1 MTYEKLFQ
9 ETCIKAQTT
18 LKPFKNSYDKDLFDN
33 YMFLLKVIFFIDKN
47 IIYEGN
53 NDIKSIEE
61 EFNKLQ
67 SLISDTKINHDS
79 DDNEDEDEDNIQSI
93 SKINSV
99 SYDDESQDEDED
111 NIQSISKINSVS
123 YDDESDDEEDN

>member
-9 ETCIKAQTT
+9 DTCIKAQIT
-18 LKPFKNSYDKDLFDN
+18 FKNFENSYDKDLFDN
-33 YMFLLKVIFFIDKN
+33 HMFLLKVIFFIDKN

-79 DDNEDEDEDNIQSI
+79 DDNEDEDED
-93 SKINSV
+93 
-99 SYDDESQDEDED
+99 ED